1 LNDEVKKEK
10 AKLKEMTEKIR
21 KINYSQQVK
30 LLQNELKSK
39 EKNVFI
45 DKE

>member
-10 AKLKEMTEKIR
+10 VKLKEMTENIR

-30 LLQNELKSK
+30 LLQQELRSK

>member
-1 LNDEVKKEK
+1 
-10 AKLKEMTEKIR
+10 MTEKIR